1 MVLFNSSHVCSA
13 KSLKIY
19 SEILLKAEISI
30 FCIISEQIKALLVFI
45 FMKIVRTVYSILDVF
60 GFYLLYVFRC
70 NNHWMQHE
78 FIPAILTVQLIHSA
92 G

>member
-60 GFYLLYVFRC
+60 GFYLLNIFRC
-70 NNHWMQHE
+70 NNHWMHMN
-78 FIPAILTVQLIHSA
+78 LYQLYLLYS
-92 G
+92 